1 MPQDSAVD
9 EINRIVNEYGDMLYR
24 LCLIMLCV
32 PADAED
38 AVQETFIAYFRN
50 SPEFASDE
58 HRKAWLITVARNKCR
73 SMLRFRKRH
82 YTLSDEVLETIAQ
95 DDGSKNILEALVN
108 LPDKFRTVLS
118 LHYIEGYK
126 VNEIAE
132 IIGKSPSAVKM
143 RLSKGRELLEKKYKE
158 EFL

>member
-38 AVQETFIAYFRN
+38 AVQETFIAYFRK
-50 SPEFASDE
+50 SPEITSDE

-73 SMLRFRKRH
+73 SMLRYRKRH
-82 YTLSDEVLETIAQ
+82 HSLSEDVLENIAQ
-95 DDGSKNILEALVN
+95 DDESKHIMEALAG
-108 LPDKFRTVLS
+108 LPEKYKLALT

-126 VNEIAE
+126 VNEIAV
-132 IIGKSPSAVKM
+132 IIGKTPSAVKM
-143 RLSKGRELLEKKYKE
+143 QLSKGRELLEKKYKE